1 MSMSFGGWSILGI
14 AAAVAII
21 AGIVL
26 LVAYAAQRGLVDRE
40 LDGVVAA
47 ETAPGTLPLA
57 RQRGHGRTLGM
68 AGAAIL
74 GIGLVLG
81 LLTAITGWGETTDL
95 SGSGPGGAPVDC
107 AQSWSGCPQ
116 STPGP

>member
-1 MSMSFGGWSILGI
+1 MPMSFGGWSILGI

-26 LVAYAAQRGLVDRE
+26 LIAYAAQRGLVDRE
-40 LDGVVAA
+40 LDGVVAT
-47 ETAPGTLPLA
+47 ETVPGTLPIA
-57 RQRGHGRTLGM
+57 SPRGHGRTLGM

-81 LLTAITGWGETTDL
+81 LLTAATGWGAGTDL

-116 STPGP
+116 ATPGP

>member
-1 MSMSFGGWSILGI
+1 MSMSFGGWSILGVT
-14 AAAVAII
+14 AAVAII

-26 LVAYAAQRGLVDRE
+26 LIAYAAQRGLVHRE
-40 LDGVVAA
+40 LDGVVAT
-47 ETAPGTLPLA
+47 ETVPGTLPPS
-57 RQRGHGRTLGM
+57 RQPGRGRTLGM

-81 LLTAITGWGETTDL
+81 LLTAITGWGQATDL

-116 STPGP
+116 ATPGP